1 MVLTLFL
8 YRRCPLDFCFK
19 LIRFAHTL
27 TGSLKPSLELETHQQ
42 HRKTRDKMLS
52 SLLEPILLFCL
63 FVCLFVCF
71 FPLTCSQ
78 QEWEISCLKCVHSL

>member
-1 MVLTLFL
+1 MFKKAAVFENRRSFKQGECMVFYPLFFSVSKQPRSDEKSAMVLTLFL

-42 HRKTRDKMLS
+42 HRKT
-52 SLLEPILLFCL
+52 
-63 FVCLFVCF
+63 
-71 FPLTCSQ
+71 
-78 QEWEISCLKCVHSL
+78 